1 MKNGGSDVSL
11 TEKKFTRKI
20 SFSVALIVFAFLGM
34 TVTAWAMFGGAIN
47 NIKQTISSANFYV
60 ESVVTKDGKA
70 YTPLGGLIY
79 ETGEYTVTL
88 NAKGS
93 VKERPGFCKI
103 SVGGEETLYTPQ
115 MRTAEQKA
123 QGRLNGYPD
132 SVTFKLILHET
143 AAVEF
148 SASWSTYNPEFDEKS
163 VKADGSSVVTYGTAP
178 VEPTTVTETTTETAN

>member
-1 MKNGGSDVSL
+1 MKNSGTDVILS
-11 TEKKFTRKI
+11 EKKFTRKI

-34 TVTAWAMFGGAIN
+34 TVTAWAMFGGTIN

-70 YTPLGGLIY
+70 YMPSDGQTY
-79 ETGEYTVTL
+79 EAGEYTVTL

-103 SVGGEETLYTPQ
+103 YVGGEETLYSPQ
-115 MRTAEQKA
+115 MRTAEQKV

-132 SVTFKLILHET
+132 SVSFKLIINET
-143 AAVEF
+143 ATVKF
-148 SASWSTYNPEFDEKS
+148 SSSWAEYNPEFAENS

-178 VEPTTVTETTTETAN
+178 EEPTTTEPVN